1 MNFSDKAIDLI
12 DEASAMIR
20 TEIDSVPEILD
31 RKQRLL
37 MRLEI
42 EEAALRK
49 EKDNASIQRLANLQ
63 KELVDLRNEVYSLR
77 EQYEGEKKYIKQV
90 QTLRKDIEATQLEIQ
105 EAERDYNLERAAK
118 LRHGQ
123 LYN

>member
-1 MNFSDKAIDLI
+1 
-12 DEASAMIR
+12 
-20 TEIDSVPEILD
+20 
-31 RKQRLL
+31 

-77 EQYEGEKKYIKQV
+77 EQYEGEKKIHK
-90 QTLRKDIEATQLEIQ
+90 TGPNI
-105 EAERDYNLERAAK
+105 AK
-118 LRHGQ
+118 RHRSNTTRNPRG
-123 LYN
+123 